1 MKDLLTKVRALQRKS
16 TIQEVEAL
24 IKDLGELP
32 SIEVLEEVLAHY
44 KESLRETLS
53 KDLLEWMQENDMDMF
68 ENEDVRVSI
77 ATYVSAKVKD
87 PDLAFAWL
95 NSHQYGDLIK
105 DTLDFQKG
113 ELSAEIEKALESFG
127 ASYTKKSGIHPQ
139 SLKKIMSDR
148 LKTGDEL
155 PYPEDGIDVSYFDEC
170 KVKEK

>member
-16 TIQEVEAL
+16 TLQEVEAL

-113 ELSAEIEKALESFG
+113 ELSAEIEKALESLG

-148 LKTGDEL
+148 LKTGDDL